1 MSPRAQFTSKLFA
14 MASSD
19 PAQAKKMVADLAEA
33 LKGRASSSSGPEA
46 SKLGKLIDML
56 GKAADSGDYSA
67 LASWGKS
74 GGGGSAARAYAV
86 TRSSR

>member
-1 MSPRAQFTSKLFA
+1 MSPRAQFTSKVFA
-14 MASSD
+14 LATSD
-19 PAQAKKMVADLAEA
+19 PAQARKMITDLAAA
-33 LKGRASSSSGPEA
+33 LQSRASEVSGPEA
-46 SKLGKLIDML
+46 TKLGKLIDML

-74 GGGGSAARAYAV
+74 GGGQAARAYAV